1 MSDESNPGQVASTPE
16 AGPVA
21 AGVPSQEPG
30 AGQVRATPEAGPI
43 SEDEALHLQPPT
55 WREHMRGPI
64 LGLDDGPPAP
74 PPGPSP
80 TGGERAQMTTPAQP
94 SSRTAD
100 EELRKWPPYSG
111 KPVSEAQWDAMRYVA
126 PIMSQAEK
134 LSIQAIDLS
143 ARGLSKLASYLKTR
157 QQNREAVK
165 HRDAGR
171 TR

>member
-1 MSDESNPGQVASTPE
+1 MSHESNPGQVASTPE

-21 AGVPSQEPG
+21 AGTPAQEPG
-30 AGQVRATPEAGPI
+30 AGQVRATPEAGPL
-43 SEDEALHLQPPT
+43 SEDETLQPPT

-94 SSRTAD
+94 SARAAD

-111 KPVSEAQWDAMRYVA
+111 KPVSDVSAAMRFVA
-126 PIMSQAEK
+126 PVVSQAEK
-134 LSIQAIDLS
+134 LTIQAIDLS
-143 ARGLSKLASYLKTR
+143 GRGLSKLAKYLETR
-157 QQNREAVK
+157 RQDREAEK
-165 HRDAGR
+165 RRDAGDSR
-171 TR
+171 